1 MNLQLIIKD
10 VSGKVIARHDLI
22 PQQPLSLKPPANA
35 STFEVHSN
43 DGNLPAQIKA
53 TKSNSG
59 LRLTWA
65 DEATGE
71 NYEVLLDNYA
81 PDVPPAVTASDP
93 DGVVYAFDYDPA
105 SAVYELTDTSAELL
119 TVGDNS
125 VMLAAGGGIGAAALL
140 IGIGVSNHSS
150 GGGSSSDDN
159 AASTVSPSIV
169 LTDASG
175 NILNSGDTISDSTLT
190 LSGEG
195 MAPGSTVVISDG
207 GAVIGETTVDENG
220 RWSFTPNEAL
230 ADGGHTIVVDG
241 TDINGNGVSDSVD
254 VVVDAQSNTETENG
268 GEDGVIDPENILDED
283 IPAPEGIV
291 PVVVIADDSG
301 NIINSGEATRDSTPT
316 FSGSNYQPGGTV
328 TIANGDALLGEAVVE
343 ANGSWT
349 FTPEALPEG
358 AHTITV
364 IGPDINGVSSSNSVD
379 LVIDVTAPE
388 GVDTAGVVITD
399 EAGNAIDPGSA
410 SSDPTPTFS
419 GDGAEP
425 GSTVVVSD
433 GGEVV
438 GETTVNEDG
447 SWSYTPDEPLAE
459 GDHDIS
465 FEIIDEAGNGSG
477 PSDSIDYTV
486 DTTAPDV
493 PDASAVV
500 ITDPD
505 GNAIDPSGATSAT
518 TPTFS
523 GDGAE
528 PGATIVVSDGETAIG
543 EATVAEDGSW
553 SFTPEEPLAEGDH
566 DISFEIIDEA
576 GNGSGPSD
584 SVGYTVDTTAPD
596 VPDASAVV
604 ITDPDGAAIDPSGAT
619 SATTPTFSG
628 SAEPGATVVVSDG
641 DVALGETTVN
651 EDGSWSFTPD
661 EPLAE
666 GDHDISFEII
676 DEAGNGSGP
685 SDSIDYTVDTT
696 APDVPDASAV
706 VITDPD
712 GTAIDPSG
720 ATSATTPT
728 FSGNGAEPGATVVV
742 SDGDVALGE
751 TTVNEDGSWSYT
763 PDEPLAEGE
772 HSFSFE
778 AVDEA
783 GNTSG
788 ASAPIDY
795 IVDITA
801 PESIDTSLVIIT
813 NPAGIAIDPSGAT
826 SVTTPTFNG
835 DIAEPGCTV
844 VVSDGGEVV
853 GKTTVNEDGSW
864 SLTPDQPLAEGD
876 HSFSF
881 EVVDGAGNTS
891 GASAPID
898 YTVDTTAPEG
908 IETPAVIITNPDGTA
923 IDSASATSATTPTF
937 SGSAEPGATV
947 IISDGDTALGE
958 TTVSED
964 GSWSFTPD
972 QPLAEGDHDIS
983 FEVID
988 EAGNTSGASAAI
1000 DYTVDTIAPEGIDP
1014 ASIVITDE
1022 AGIVVDRTETLTDSK
1037 ATFSGSA
1044 EPGATVTLYDKGEK
1058 VGEATVAEDGSW
1070 QFTDE
1075 DGLYDGSHELTFTVT
1090 DGAGNSSAPSATLNL
1105 DVQAVILT
1113 AMDNISAEAAVGFTY
1128 PVSVED
1134 DLGTLISDSGL
1145 IAINNTIVSDAIV
1158 VADGTFIDLN
1168 VTATSSAFL
1177 NVASNS
1183 TLILQKYHSATGE
1196 WVDVSQG
1203 GSSNL
1208 FGLFGS
1214 GANTA
1219 TLTLSGLT
1227 AGTYQLVYTTAGIN
1241 IGASF
1246 DLEARETVYTLAE
1259 EATTTDYT
1267 TAAGNVMSD
1276 ADGIYGPDT
1285 IPHGASTL
1293 VSSVSVTN
1301 SDGHVTK
1308 VTLGAITKTTLVGQY
1323 GMLMIGGDGSYEY
1336 IPAVSMNS
1344 IGKVEVFTYTLTDSA
1359 TGKTSSA
1366 QLYIQIGS
1374 TNDALTLSWD
1384 ATDPSADAVTDI
1396 ASANA
1401 ADASVA
1407 VSWRTTEA
1415 SDTDVV
1421 LTTGGTVNYT
1431 SAFTLVS
1438 ADDRVSGRLTL
1449 KTGQGLF
1456 GNDFA
1461 TEKNIAYELQQLG
1474 SDGSWTTV
1482 TTDNLV
1488 VPAGD
1493 HNGEVL
1499 LTLDISTLVEEAG
1512 TWRLAIVTTGAD
1524 NDVILD
1530 MAVSVTST
1538 TDYEITASQAAS
1550 GNLLTDEGIDG
1561 AIDKLSSIY
1570 TRLYAKAGDGSADT
1584 DVDSSYVAVTE
1595 SGITLVGEYGTLLL
1609 YSDGTYLY
1617 TPDAT
1622 TLPSGSQ
1629 DIFTYALQGVNGKV
1643 VTATLTVNLGV
1654 EVDGSNG
1661 GALVFQGTEAN
1672 DVFAVYDTDFAQ
1684 MDGADGSDTL
1694 AWYGK
1699 AELVLS
1705 DVAARVSNIETL
1717 ALAAESSGSVVVTA
1731 QDVVDITNDVNTL
1744 TVTGAA
1750 GDTVTLVGS
1759 WINSGTTV
1767 INSVLYTH
1775 YTGTTGAGVAVD
1787 LNVQQSVALSAAG
1800 YQDSSS
1806 GSEYDVVAAEA
1817 ITGTD
1822 GNDLFNVDGSD
1833 FASIDG
1839 GAGLDT
1845 LVWRASTLTVSEIA
1859 DKVSN
1864 IEEIEL
1870 AADAGNLLISA
1881 QNVADITDDDNTL
1894 YVKGEA
1900 GDTLTLG
1907 GSWQWIGSEV
1917 LNNASYDRYVS
1928 TAADGQSVTL
1938 LVDSEIAFSATETAA
1953 ENNAADV
1960 TGQVTLL
1967 SDSVAQTVTVEEES
1981 NSFISD
1987 SFVIASSSDQ
1997 QAIGFSVSGASIDA
2011 DNSVSATWSLQRYN
2025 GQTFAWETVTGGSQA
2040 LTSSSALNVTLS
2052 DQPVGTYRL
2061 TIDTTQ
2067 SGHTSL
2073 LLLTVYDE
2081 LAIEVAVNIVS
2092 TTDYQVTADAS
2103 SAGSVFTSDNGLIV
2117 KSIAAGIVTGAASY
2131 TLVAAAGTT
2140 IVGEYG
2146 SLTIHSDGSYT
2157 YTLASGSTI
2166 PLASSEDAF
2175 TYLLSDGTT
2184 QTLTVTPGVAV
2195 DGLGGGALTFEG
2207 TVGDDSFA
2215 IYDTQLTVLDGKAG
2229 HDTLVWRGEGEL
2241 RLSDL
2246 AGKVSNIEAIDL
2258 QDNGAAAVLTLNVD
2272 DIASVTGDG
2281 NALYVRGGSEDSLS
2295 LADEWLVSGVETLN
2309 NIVYTLYTSATL
2321 NGTTIKLY
2329 VQEGI
2334 TFNEVTAGIEGSLSA
2349 EEMQDLTLVS
2359 VSQNGETAVVD
2370 GEAASLQGYWGTLA
2384 IDGAGHYR
2392 YVPDEAAAQSGHT
2405 DTFTY
2410 TLSDG
2415 SSASLSVSLGVT
2427 VDGSAGGAL
2436 TFSGSGGSDIFQLY
2450 DTDFTS
2456 INGADGSDTLAWH
2469 GSGSLDLS
2477 AISARV
2483 SNIEAVDLLDN
2494 SVNDSLTVSAESLF
2508 NITDDNNTLYVRGA
2522 EGDTVTLNGSWT
2534 QSTALLADGISYEHY
2549 TSTAADGSL
2558 VQLYIED
2565 DIVIG

>member
-22 PQQPLSLKPPANA
+22 PQQPLSLTPPANA

-301 NIINSGEATRDSTPT
+301 NIINSGEATRDSTPM

-328 TIANGDALLGEAVVE
+328 TIANGDALLGETVVE

-425 GSTVVVSD
+425 GATVVVSD

-447 SWSYTPDEPLAE
+447 SWSYTPDEPLE
-459 GDHDIS
+459 
-465 FEIIDEAGNGSG
+465 
-477 PSDSIDYTV
+477 
-486 DTTAPDV
+486 
-493 PDASAVV
+493 
-500 ITDPD
+500 
-505 GNAIDPSGATSAT
+505 
-518 TPTFS
+518 
-523 GDGAE
+523 
-528 PGATIVVSDGETAIG
+528 
-543 EATVAEDGSW
+543 
-553 SFTPEEPLAEGDH
+553 
-566 DISFEIIDEA
+566 
-576 GNGSGPSD
+576 
-584 SVGYTVDTTAPD
+584 
-596 VPDASAVV
+596 
-604 ITDPDGAAIDPSGAT
+604 
-619 SATTPTFSG
+619 
-628 SAEPGATVVVSDG
+628 
-641 DVALGETTVN
+641 
-651 EDGSWSFTPD
+651 
-661 EPLAE
+661 E

-728 FSGNGAEPGATVVV
+728 FSGGGAEPGSTVVVSDGETAIGEATVAEDGSWSFTPDEPLAEGDHDISFEIIDEAGNGSGPSDSVDYTVDTTAPDMPDASAVVITDPDGTAIDPSGATSATTPTFSGDGAEPGATVIISDGDVALGETTVNEDGSWSYTPDEPLAEGDHDISFEIIDEAGNGSGPSDSVDYTVDTTAPDVPDASAVVITDPDGTAIDPSGATSATTPTFSGDGAEPGATVVVSDGDEIIGETVVEEDGSWSYTPDEPLAEGDHDISFAVVDEAGNSSGPSDSIDYTVDTTAPDVPDASAVVITDPDGNAIVPPGATSATTPTFSGDGAEPGATVVV

-778 AVDEA
+778 AV
-783 GNTSG
+783 
-788 ASAPIDY
+788 
-795 IVDITA
+795 
-801 PESIDTSLVIIT
+801 
-813 NPAGIAIDPSGAT
+813 
-826 SVTTPTFNG
+826 
-835 DIAEPGCTV
+835 
-844 VVSDGGEVV
+844 
-853 GKTTVNEDGSW
+853 
-864 SLTPDQPLAEGD
+864 
-876 HSFSF
+876 
-881 EVVDGAGNTS
+881 
-891 GASAPID
+891 
-898 YTVDTTAPEG
+898 
-908 IETPAVIITNPDGTA
+908 
-923 IDSASATSATTPTF
+923 
-937 SGSAEPGATV
+937 
-947 IISDGDTALGE
+947 
-958 TTVSED
+958 
-964 GSWSFTPD
+964 
-972 QPLAEGDHDIS
+972 
-983 FEVID
+983 D

-1259 EATTTDYT
+1259 EATTTNYT

-1301 SDGHVTK
+1301 SDGNVTK

-1384 ATDPSADAVTDI
+1384 ATDPGADAVTDI

-1438 ADDRVSGRLTL
+1438 ADDRVSGTLTL
-1449 KTGQGLF
+1449 KTEQGLF

-1767 INSVLYTH
+1767 INSILYTH

-1787 LNVQQSVALSAAG
+1787 LNVQQSVALSAAS

-2081 LAIEVAVNIVS
+2081 QAIEVAVNIVS

-2195 DGLGGGALTFEG
+2195 DGLGGGALTFAG

-2295 LADEWLVSGVETLN
+2295 LAGEWLVSGVETLN

-2321 NGTTIKLY
+2321 NGTAIKLY

-2483 SNIEAVDLLDN
+2483 SNIEAVDMLDD

>member
-22 PQQPLSLKPPANA
+22 PQQPLSLTPPANA

-433 GGEVV
+433 GDEVI

-447 SWSYTPDEPLAE
+447 SWSYTPDEPLEE

-505 GNAIDPSGATSAT
+505 GAAIDPSGATSAT

-528 PGATIVVSDGETAIG
+528 PGAT
-543 EATVAEDGSW
+543 
-553 SFTPEEPLAEGDH
+553 
-566 DISFEIIDEA
+566 
-576 GNGSGPSD
+576 
-584 SVGYTVDTTAPD
+584 
-596 VPDASAVV
+596 
-604 ITDPDGAAIDPSGAT
+604 
-619 SATTPTFSG
+619 
-628 SAEPGATVVVSDG
+628 VVVSDG
-641 DVALGETTVN
+641 DEIIGETVVE
-651 EDGSWSFTPD
+651 EDGSWSYTPD

-666 GDHDISFEII
+666 GDHDISFAVV
-676 DEAGNGSGP
+676 DEAGNSSGP

-712 GTAIDPSG
+712 GNAIVPPG

-728 FSGNGAEPGATVVV
+728 FSGDGAEPGATVVV

-751 TTVNEDGSWSYT
+751 
-763 PDEPLAEGE
+763 
-772 HSFSFE
+772 
-778 AVDEA
+778 
-783 GNTSG
+783 
-788 ASAPIDY
+788 
-795 IVDITA
+795 
-801 PESIDTSLVIIT
+801 
-813 NPAGIAIDPSGAT
+813 
-826 SVTTPTFNG
+826 
-835 DIAEPGCTV
+835 
-844 VVSDGGEVV
+844 
-853 GKTTVNEDGSW
+853 TTVNEDGSW

-923 IDSASATSATTPTF
+923 IDPASATSATTPTF

-947 IISDGDTALGE
+947 VVSDGDTALGETTVNEDGSWSLTPDQPLAEGDHSFSFEVVDGAGNTSGASAPIDYTVDTTAPEGIETPAVIITNPDGTAIDPASATSATTPTFSGSAEPGATVVVSDGDTALGE

-1301 SDGHVTK
+1301 SDGNVTK

-1438 ADDRVSGRLTL
+1438 ADDRVSGTLTL

-1731 QDVVDITNDVNTL
+1731 QDVVDITNDANTL

-1787 LNVQQSVALSAAG
+1787 LNVQQSVALSAAS

-2157 YTLASGSTI
+2157 YTLTSGSTI

-2195 DGLGGGALTFEG
+2195 DGLGGGALTFAG

-2246 AGKVSNIEAIDL
+2246 ADKVSNIEAIDL

-2295 LADEWLVSGVETLN
+2295 LAGEWLVSGVETLN

-2321 NGTTIKLY
+2321 DGTAIKLY

-2483 SNIEAVDLLDN
+2483 SNIEAVDMLDD